1 MPRILILNPNTMPE
15 MTALLM
21 RVLAPLTPPDVTLVP
36 ATGRFGARYIASRSA
51 AAIAGHAA
59 LDAYAEH
66 GEGCDA
72 VYLACF
78 GDPGLMAL
86 KELATVPVIGMAEA
100 ACRQAAE
107 HGSRF
112 AIVTGGERW
121 GPMLAEFVAGL
132 GLADNLAA
140 VETVAPT
147 GGDIA
152 RDPEGSIKLLAQ
164 ACRRT
169 VERDGARAVIL
180 GGAGLAGLAARVQ
193 PHVDVPIICS
203 TETGFAAVLAAAVSP
218 PRKPAAGDLALPPSV
233 PSAGLSG
240 ELARLLETP

>member
-1 MPRILILNPNTMPE
+1 
-15 MTALLM
+15 
-21 RVLAPLTPPDVTLVP
+21 
-36 ATGRFGARYIASRSA
+36 
-51 AAIAGHAA
+51 
-59 LDAYAEH
+59 
-66 GEGCDA
+66 
-72 VYLACF
+72 
-78 GDPGLMAL
+78 
-86 KELATVPVIGMAEA
+86 
-100 ACRQAAE
+100 
-107 HGSRF
+107 
-112 AIVTGGERW
+112 
-121 GPMLAEFVAGL
+121 L

-218 PRKPAAGDLALPPSV
+218 PRKPAAGDLACRSV
-233 PSAGLSG
+233 RRTG
-240 ELARLLETP
+240 EVARNALISLVRDRRDLVSTGSFSR